1 MNTTA
6 NEVLEFVKENDIK
19 FIRLGFCDLLGNP
32 KNISIISNE
41 LQSAFESGVSF
52 DAHAICGFRDVT
64 RSDLLLFPDP
74 ATLTVLPWR
83 PGPGRVAHF
92 YCDIKNPDGSEY
104 LHDGR
109 VLLKQVSQRAE
120 KMGYVCKIGAECEFY
135 LFKTDE
141 HGEPTDVT
149 IDRGGYLDISPLD
162 RGEDIRREI
171 ILTLEEM
178 GIKPETSHHE
188 QGPGQNEI
196 DFKFSNAIESADN
209 LLTFKSVVKSVAARR
224 GLFASF
230 MPKPLPD
237 VAGSGMHINLSLTQN
252 GRNIFKNINEGHSNI
267 AESFIAGIL
276 ARTPEITLFLNPI
289 SNSYERFG
297 KFEAPKFV
305 SWSHQNRSQLIRIP
319 AAIGEKVRMELRS
332 PVPSLNPYLA
342 FALVIAAGLDGIEKD
357 IALPPSVDVDLF
369 MADES
374 VTKDLTPLPDSLDK
388 AIYLAENSDFVKRT
402 IGEELLSKYLAIKKI
417 EAGDYAAARDKAKF
431 YRERYFNA
439 I

>member
-1 MNTTA
+1 
-6 NEVLEFVKENDIK
+6 
-19 FIRLGFCDLLGNP
+19 
-32 KNISIISNE
+32 
-41 LQSAFESGVSF
+41 
-52 DAHAICGFRDVT
+52 
-64 RSDLLLFPDP
+64 
-74 ATLTVLPWR
+74 
-83 PGPGRVAHF
+83 
-92 YCDIKNPDGSEY
+92 
-104 LHDGR
+104 
-109 VLLKQVSQRAE
+109 
-120 KMGYVCKIGAECEFY
+120 
-135 LFKTDE
+135 
-141 HGEPTDVT
+141 
-149 IDRGGYLDISPLD
+149 
-162 RGEDIRREI
+162 
-171 ILTLEEM
+171 
-178 GIKPETSHHE
+178 
-188 QGPGQNEI
+188 QNEI